1 MYLGLKYFH
10 LFTIALSVALF
21 CYRYGL
27 MMINSQ
33 ALHHRFLKIAPHVN
47 DTLLLLSGA
56 ALCVVTGFIP
66 FTPEAAWLTEK
77 LMCMLAYIA
86 LGVFTLKLGR
96 GKFLRS
102 LAFLGALGWLAMA
115 GQISLTKLP
124 ILMH

>member
-10 LFTIALSVALF
+10 LFTIVTSVALF
-21 CYRYGL
+21 CLRYGL
-27 MMINSQ
+27 MMMNSQ
-33 ALHHRFLKIAPHVN
+33 ALHHRFLKIAPHVI
-47 DTLLLLSGA
+47 DTLLLLSGV

-86 LGVFTLKLGR
+86 LGVFALKLGR
-96 GKFLRS
+96 GKLLRTF
-102 LAFLGALGWLAMA
+102 AFLGALGWVAMA
-115 GQISLTKLP
+115 ANISWTKLP